1 MDFLRL
7 AKRVIVRVCCSKN
20 WIGRHKNKS
29 MKACIV
35 VIQARDG
42 NGLGQGNVRLD
53 QWAELPGLG
62 DGWDVK
68 EGRERTMLRL
78 TSVLLE

>member
-1 MDFLRL
+1 
-7 AKRVIVRVCCSKN
+7 
-20 WIGRHKNKS
+20 
-29 MKACIV
+29 MKACEEVLV

-62 DGWDVK
+62 DGFDVK